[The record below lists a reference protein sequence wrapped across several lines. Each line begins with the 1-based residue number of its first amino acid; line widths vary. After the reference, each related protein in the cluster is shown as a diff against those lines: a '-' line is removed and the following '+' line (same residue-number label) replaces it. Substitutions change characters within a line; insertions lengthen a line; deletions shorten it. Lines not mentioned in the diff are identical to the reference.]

1 MEPEGYPAVKPGPGV
16 LLRNASAAQ
25 IRMATERGIAAVPY
39 AVGLN
44 NHMGSRF
51 TRSREGV
58 RVVLE
63 ELRKRNLFMLDSL
76 THPRSVFYEEAQ
88 RMNIPAYRRNVFLDH
103 VVSRQAIL
111 ASLRRAEETALLT
124 GRAVAIG
131 HPHPETLTVLK
142 EWERLRN
149 PSVRI
154 VRLRDLPR

>member
-1 MEPEGYPAVKPGPGV
+1 M
-16 LLRNASAAQ
+16 LRNTSAGQ
-25 IRMATERGIAAVPY
+25 IRLLTEQALARVPY

-51 TRSREGV
+51 TRDREGV

-63 ELRKRNLFMLDSL
+63 ILRGRNLFMLDSL
-76 THPRSVFYEEAQ
+76 THPRSVFYDEALQ
-88 RMNIPAYRRNVFLDH
+88 MNVRAYRRDVFLDNTI
-103 VVSRQAIL
+103 SRQAIL
-111 ASLRRAEETALLT
+111 DNLRRAEETALLT
-124 GRAVAIG
+124 GRAIAIG
-131 HPHPETLTVLK
+131 HPHPETLAALK